1 MASVTTRSTRDADN
15 IAAIYGFSSG
25 EMGLA
30 FLGIGVGSVFA
41 CAVYLWWDWNLM
53 GGIPYGIGF
62 LLVFMALINYMVD
75 AYEIFA
81 ASALAAASC
90 ARSMFGVVL
99 PFAGRP
105 MYVKLGIAWAS
116 SLLGFVSLAMCA
128 IPFVFIRYG
137 PKIRAHS
144 KFCQELAEIRRKREE
159 AEDKRLRT
167 EARREKRAAR
177 EEETEKEKEEV

>member
-1 MASVTTRSTRDADN
+1 MP
-15 IAAIYGFSSG
+15 I
-25 EMGLA
+25 L
-30 FLGIGVGSVFA
+30 
-41 CAVYLWWDWNLM
+41 